1 VVERPRGGHRFLN
14 LNFGLI
20 GGILVK
26 LGSGR
31 GPYVESGDR
40 WLERSESDM

>member
-1 VVERPRGGHRFLN
+1 MVDGRVVGRPRGSHRFLN

-26 LGSGR
+26 LETR
-31 GPYVESGDR
+31 WGP
-40 WLERSESDM
+40 